1 MSEGTG
7 AARRDKIVTML
18 REGRRSI
25 TGSELAEHFGVSRQ
39 AIVNDMAIIRAGG
52 AAISGSPLGYRWD
65 GDAPPE
71 GVFATLACK
80 HDREGAQKELEV
92 LVAHGCT
99 VLDVVIEHELY
110 GEIRANLMVAS
121 HRDVERY
128 GEAMLTSDAQPLSSL
143 TGGVHVHH
151 VRAPGAVA
159 LESARRDLALLGCLL
174 EDRPVPSPASLDA

>member
-7 AARRDKIVTML
+7 VARREKIVTML

-25 TGSELAEHFGVSRQ
+25 TGSELAEQFGVSRQ

-52 AAISGSPLGYRWD
+52 ADISGSPLGYRWD

-71 GVFATLACK
+71 GVFAVLACK
-80 HDREGAQKELEV
+80 HDREGAQKELEM

-99 VLDVVIEHELY
+99 VLDVVVQHELY
-110 GEIRANLMVAS
+110 GEVRADLMIAS

-128 GEAMLTSDAQPLSSL
+128 SEAVRRADAQPLSSL
-143 TGGVHVHH
+143 TGGVHLHH
-151 VRAPGAVA
+151 VRAPDAVA
-159 LESARRDLALLGCLL
+159 LESARRDLALLGYLV
-174 EDRPVPSPASLDA
+174 ED

>member
-1 MSEGTG
+1 MSEGSG
-7 AARRDKIVTML
+7 AARRGKIVTML

-52 AAISGSPLGYRWD
+52 GEISGSPLGYRWD

-80 HDREGAQKELEV
+80 HDREGAQKELEM

-99 VLDVVIEHELY
+99 VLDVVVDHELY
-110 GEIRANLMVAS
+110 GEIQVDLMIAS
-121 HRDVERY
+121 HHDVERFF
-128 GEAMLTSDAQPLSSL
+128 EAMARADAQPLSSL
-143 TGGVHVHH
+143 TEGVHLHH
-151 VRAPGAVA
+151 VRAPGSVA
-159 LESARRDLALLGCLL
+159 LESARQDLALLGYLL
-174 EDRPVPSPASLDA
+174 ED